1 MCTYLKLSNL
11 NFLTLNS
18 ILTTLLPELSP
29 LIMTK
34 VRTARCAARKKRDR
48 RRKIMPLPTVPFA
61 RQPLSERIR
70 EAEELADFEREYGTR
85 AEFEDALAKVNKLEK
100 VNKLKKKAKGAKRR
114 ADDAMRERIREA
126 EEFADFERN
135 HGTRAEFED
144 ALAKVN
150 KLKKKAKEAKRRA
163 DEAMRERIKAL
174 SM

>member
-1 MCTYLKLSNL
+1 MYHQISIKISNNFRNMCTYLKLSNL

-85 AEFEDALAKVNKLEK
+85 AEFEDALAKVNKL
-100 VNKLKKKAKGAKRR
+100 
-114 ADDAMRERIREA
+114 
-126 EEFADFERN
+126 
-135 HGTRAEFED
+135 
-144 ALAKVN
+144 
-150 KLKKKAKEAKRRA
+150 KKKAKEAKRRA